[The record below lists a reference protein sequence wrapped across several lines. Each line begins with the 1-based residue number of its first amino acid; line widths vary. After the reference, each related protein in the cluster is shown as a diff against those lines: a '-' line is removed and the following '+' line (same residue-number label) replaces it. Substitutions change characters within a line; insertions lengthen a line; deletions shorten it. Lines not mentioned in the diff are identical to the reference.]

1 MEKYDQMTQN
11 TCPKFVANKIKVLII
26 QGAKGAVNTSGFVG
40 RRFLY
45 FSPIHPTEPNLVLLE
60 SPSRK

>member
-26 QGAKGAVNTSGFVG
+26 QGAKFGIYIAYVM
-40 RRFLY
+40 
-45 FSPIHPTEPNLVLLE
+45 
-60 SPSRK
+60 